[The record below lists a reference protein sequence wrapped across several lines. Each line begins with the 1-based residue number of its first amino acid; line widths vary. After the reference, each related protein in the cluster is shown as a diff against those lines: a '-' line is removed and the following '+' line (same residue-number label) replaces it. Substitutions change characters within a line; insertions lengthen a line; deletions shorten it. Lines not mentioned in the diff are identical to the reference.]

1 MRTSSSR
8 ILVGLIAIS
17 CCASAAAADR
27 PALASLESEIVSLIN
42 EIEPSIVSVVRG
54 RFEQAGGRRANP
66 FGQGVLPELPWN
78 NAVLPDDPSFVPDQF
93 GAGVIVSAE
102 GDQRLILTNQHV
114 ISGGPPANDETES
127 TTAARVYVRLHD
139 GRGFYARIRAADPR
153 SDLAVLVPEGTD
165 GKIDLPQGLPLSDAE
180 SYKKGELVFVFGNPY
195 GVARDGSASVAWGI
209 IGNVLRQPA
218 PFDFPA
224 DPASR
229 AEETIHHYGTL
240 LQLDCRADL
249 GFSGGATVN
258 RKGELIG
265 LTTSLAALEGYES
278 TAGFAIPIN
287 ADMRRV
293 IHSLLKGH
301 EPEYGFLGVVPAD
314 VTAEDIRKELPGWK
328 ADHGAV
334 RVESV
339 KPDSAGD
346 QGGLRAGDLILSVR
360 DRPITSASDLFRQIG
375 LSPPGVITPIEILRP
390 SAGERKAE
398 RMTAKVRLDKWPV
411 VNDAELVATVPR
423 YEPWRGLRVDYAT
436 ARARFLTAQLDPY
449 PEGVV
454 VLAAEEPLGGNDPL
468 QPGDFIVAVN
478 KAKVESPKEFYS
490 LVRDAEMVTLRLADG
505 RDVSVVEKK

>member
-1 MRTSSSR
+1 MRISPPR
-8 ILVGLIAIS
+8 ILISLIAIIL
-17 CCASAAAADR
+17 CASAAAADR
-27 PALASLESEIVSLIN
+27 PALASLESEIISLV
-42 EIEPSIVSVVRG
+42 EEVEPSIVSVVRG
-54 RFEQAGGRRANP
+54 RFVQTTGERANP
-66 FGQGVLPELPWN
+66 FGPRVVPDLPWN

-93 GAGVIVSAE
+93 GAGVIISAK
-102 GDQRLILTNQHV
+102 GNQRLILTNQHV
-114 ISGGPPANDETES
+114 VSGGPPANDETEP

-153 SDLAVLVPEGTD
+153 SDLAVLIPEESG
-165 GKIDLPQGLPLSDAE
+165 GKIDLPPGLPLSDAE

-218 PFDFPA
+218 PFEFPT

-229 AEETIHHYGTL
+229 AEETIHHYGNL

-258 RKGELIG
+258 REGELIG

-287 ADMRRV
+287 AGMRRI

-314 VTAEDIRKELPGWK
+314 VTAEEIREELPEWM

-339 KPDSAGD
+339 KPGSAGD
-346 QGGLRAGDLILSVR
+346 QGDLRGGDLILSVNNQS
-360 DRPITSASDLFRQIG
+360 ITSASDLFRQIG
-375 LSPPGVITPIEILRP
+375 LSPPGVITPIKILRQP
-390 SAGERKAE
+390 TGEQKAE
-398 RMTAKVRLDKWPV
+398 RMTIKVRLDKWPV

-423 YEPWRGLRVDYAT
+423 YEPWRGLHVDYAT
-436 ARARFLTAQLDPY
+436 ARSRFLTAQLEPY
-449 PEGVV
+449 PQGVV
-454 VLAAEEPLGGNDPL
+454 ILAAEKPLGGNDPL

-478 KAKVESPKEFYS
+478 KAKVESPEEFYS

-505 RDVSVVEKK
+505 RDISVVEKK